1 MVGKPY
7 SSAVAV
13 VPPANNN
20 RPSAASGV
28 PAAPERGV
36 AGEPVA
42 MKAEFQAWYSSADAE
57 LPPTIRTAA
66 LWGKRN
72 AEWPLRAESMFR
84 AEVDPS
90 LCAEDAFAEVPMA
103 EYNSA
108 EARSRDPSDPPATS
122 TSPFSSLV
130 TECLMRAVER
140 LGPLDTMAVAGS
152 KISVEFRT
160 WLPSVP
166 PTIITRPSDNN
177 TAAWSLRDVASVPAG
192 ENAPVA
198 GSKISR

>member
-13 VPPANNN
+13 SPPANNN

-72 AEWPLRAESMFR
+72 AKWLLRAESMFAAAANSGIR
-84 AEVDPS
+84 AEN
-90 LCAEDAFAEVPMA
+90 
-103 EYNSA
+103 EYSSA

-130 TECLMRAVER
+130 AECPMRAVER
-140 LGPLDTMAVAGS
+140 LGPLDAFAVAGS
-152 KISVEFRT
+152 KISVEFRM
-160 WLPSVP
+160 WLPADQP
-166 PTIITRPSDNN
+166 AIITRPPGDSP
-177 TAAWSLRDVASVPAG
+177 PAL
-192 ENAPVA
+192 
-198 GSKISR
+198 